1 MVEKPSEFPDWA
13 TEEQV
18 DSVSGQTNRV
28 APPSESQESGWTR
41 REIPPRQW
49 WNWTLWTI
57 GRWIRWAEDRIELL
71 QDTQQNL
78 GTAAFEDDIRY
89 AHRANNLSDLDDA
102 SAGRDNLGLGSAAQA
117 DTGTAPSEVPT
128 NGDLGT
134 AAFESDTRYAH
145 RSNNLSDLDSASEAR
160 DNLGLGSASV
170 EDDTRYAH
178 RTNNLSDLSN
188 AATARSNLEVLQA
201 GTGGVQARTNDQN
214 DGRFFRIGGS
224 YELPFAAGV
233 LSFDDPDNLNLKSN
247 RNNTAERT
255 HFEFSNPNGAVG
267 SISTSGTATSY
278 NTSSD
283 YRLKCGLSALGGYDA
298 VKSVPVYELSFMS
311 SPDVRIGAFL
321 AHEVQE
327 IIPEA
332 VTGEKDAIDDCGDPV
347 YQSMDY
353 SKMTPYLWA
362 AMQEAITKIEYLET
376 ELARLKGA

>member
-1 MVEKPSEFPDWA
+1 MVDKPSEFPDWA

-18 DSVSGQTNRV
+18 DPVSGQTNRV

-57 GRWIRWAEDRIELL
+57 GRWIRWLEEQVDPVTSPFLRQSE
-71 QDTQQNL
+71 
-78 GTAAFEDDIRY
+78 
-89 AHRANNLSDLDDA
+89 NLSDLNNA
-102 SAGRDNLGLGSAAQA
+102 SAGRDNLGLGSASVE
-117 DTGTAPSEVPT
+117 D
-128 NGDLGT
+128 
-134 AAFESDTRYAH
+134 DTRYAH
-145 RSNNLSDLDSASEAR
+145 RANNLSDLSSASAGR

-224 YELPFAAGV
+224 YELPFAVGF

-267 SISTSGTATSY
+267 SISTSGAATSY